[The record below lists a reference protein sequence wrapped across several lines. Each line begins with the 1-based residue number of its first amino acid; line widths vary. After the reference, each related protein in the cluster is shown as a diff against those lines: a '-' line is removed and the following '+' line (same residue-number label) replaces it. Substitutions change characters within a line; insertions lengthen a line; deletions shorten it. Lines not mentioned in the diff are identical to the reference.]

1 VAEELKNEKEYTT
14 VGDGNNSAR
23 NPDAQIA
30 LAKVLAAQ
38 QKGKGRSPRSD
49 QIDGC
54 DDAVTPDSGEWFGE
68 RLETPREKERWASLA
83 EKAIGREK

>member
-1 VAEELKNEKEYTT
+1 VAEEPKKEKEYTT
-14 VGDGNNSAR
+14 AGDGSNSAR
-23 NPDAQIA
+23 NSAAQIA

-54 DDAVTPDSGEWFGE
+54 DETVTPDSGEWFGE
-68 RLETPREKERWASLA
+68 RLETPRERERWASLA
-83 EKAIGREK
+83 EKAIGAEK